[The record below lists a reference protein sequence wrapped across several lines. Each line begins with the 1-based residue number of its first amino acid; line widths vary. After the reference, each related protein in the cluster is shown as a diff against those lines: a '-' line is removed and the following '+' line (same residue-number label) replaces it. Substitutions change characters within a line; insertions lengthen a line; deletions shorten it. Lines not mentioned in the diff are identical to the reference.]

1 MAAWTRESTDPSRR
15 RLEPLS
21 TELTSPGARTRL
33 DVVRLALVCATLVAC
48 ASAYSAHLT
57 SFLHAKEYALAIG
70 VAALGMLTL
79 INGRTSRVGVSF
91 LIPLLML
98 ALVAVSA
105 GLAGFSTLNR
115 ATAIELLRWSVLALF
130 VLNVFDLL
138 ETEQGRRVVC
148 AGIVAS
154 TVAVSV
160 LALAQFAGLVPVLF
174 PLYEGHAHPL
184 YSVFG
189 NPGLMGG
196 YVALGLPLAFHF
208 ACGRTAMR
216 PIWIASLFPICAGLA
231 ISGTRSAWAA
241 ALAGVLFVLAYER
254 LWNRYA
260 AASLLVVLMAVAA
273 IVLVAPDQTIGRFE
287 SAALGGDPSS
297 SLRFWFWS
305 GAIELIREHPIFG
318 VGPGNFAYYSPDALA
333 QVLHAPGGDQFA
345 HNEIHTLHVHS
356 DYLELAAELGVI
368 GLALMLWW
376 CVRLLRCPG
385 PEWGSLIA
393 CAVFATFYFPSFSTP
408 HALVT
413 LTSASILFARRNSA
427 DAKPAGRAVATLV
440 GLSSL
445 AVLGLVVWM
454 VLIPS
459 FAFRQAQDQHLGN
472 SDPIPAYERLAE
484 HPWAP
489 ADVHEKLGLA
499 LLQAGDNAAAEREF
513 MNALATL
520 DTGAVYLGLG
530 VARFQQGKM
539 DEAREAFE
547 SCVYRW
553 PSHAY
558 AWELLLRVTPQEDRD
573 KVLERASTWLG
584 REDIERLEKV
594 G

>member
-1 MAAWTRESTDPSRR
+1 MAAWTGESTDPSGR

-21 TELTSPGARTRL
+21 TELIAPNAKTRL
-33 DVVRLALVCATLVAC
+33 VVVRLALVCATLVAC

-79 INGRTSRVGVSF
+79 MNGRVSRVGVSF
-91 LIPLLML
+91 LIPLL
-98 ALVAVSA
+98 ALVIVAVSA
-105 GLAGFSTLNR
+105 GLAGFTTLNR
-115 ATAIELLRWSVLALF
+115 AAAIELLRWSVLALF
-130 VLNVFDLL
+130 VLNVFDILAA
-138 ETEQGRRVVC
+138 ERGRRVVC
-148 AGIVAS
+148 AGIIAS
-154 TVAVSV
+154 AVAVSA

-174 PLYEGHAHPL
+174 PVYEGHAHPL

-196 YVALGLPLAFHF
+196 YVALGLPIAFHF
-208 ACGRTAMR
+208 ASGKTGARFVWM
-216 PIWIASLFPICAGLA
+216 ASIVPICAGLA

-260 AASLLVVLMAVAA
+260 AATLLLVLLAVAA
-273 IVLVAPDQTIGRFE
+273 LVLIAPDQTIGRFE
-287 SAALGGDPSS
+287 SAALGGDSSS

-305 GAIELIREHPIFG
+305 GAIELIREFPVFG
-318 VGPGNFAYYSPDALA
+318 VGPGNFAYHSPEALA
-333 QVLHAPGGDQFA
+333 HVLHGPGGVQFA
-345 HNEIHTLHVHS
+345 HNEVHTLHAHN
-356 DYLELAAELGVI
+356 DFLELAAETGAV
-368 GLALMLWW
+368 GLLLILWW
-376 CVRLLRCPG
+376 CLRLVRCPG

-393 CAVFATFYFPSFSTP
+393 YAVFAAFYFPTFSSP
-408 HALVT
+408 HALVA
-413 LTSASILFARRNSA
+413 LILAAVLFARRHDA
-427 DAKPAGRAVATLV
+427 EAKPAGRAAASLV
-440 GLSSL
+440 GLISM

-459 FAFRQAQDQHLGN
+459 FEYREALDRHLAKD
-472 SDPIPAYERLAE
+472 DPIPAYERLAA

-489 ADVHEKLGLA
+489 TGVHEKLGLA
-499 LLQAGDNAAAEREF
+499 LLQAGQNEAAETEF
-513 MNALATL
+513 KNALISI

-530 VARFQQGKM
+530 VALFQQGKL

-558 AWELLLRVTPQEDRD
+558 AWELLLRVTPQEDRG
-573 KVLERASTWLG
+573 KVLERATTWLS
-584 REDIERLEKV
+584 REDIERIDKLE
-594 G
+594 